1 MINFIVKNDH
11 VPMITIIYIDY
22 TNYQLLRNGDSW
34 EAGLR
39 LIIVK
44 LVRSISSLEVEL

>member
-1 MINFIVKNDH
+1 
-11 VPMITIIYIDY
+11 MITIIYIDY
-22 TNYQLLRNGDSW
+22 TNYQYFMNKDIW

-39 LIIVK
+39 LVIVK